1 MRPMK
6 IKYRGTLA
14 KVNGQ
19 MIYRI
24 YEDNQILCEF
34 KNIKAGLSYI
44 NLININGKTDF
55 FSKSDRGS
63 FN

>member
-44 NLININGKTDF
+44 QLINTNGKTDF
-55 FSKSDRGS
+55 LSITNRGS
-63 FN
+63 GN